1 MTEQKVV
8 FDLTSY
14 IDFSRIHDD
23 TYIESVGLQ
32 KMKKEE
38 CYFILKYNKQMLNAS
53 NYKTLGLL
61 RSVIIKN
68 GKIICF
74 SPPKSIPTELFD
86 LKSLCVDD
94 VLFEEY
100 VEGTMVN
107 LYFDG
112 KDWELATRSSIGAKN
127 NFYNGSQTF
136 RYLFLDAMN
145 QHNFSFDDL
154 NKELCYSFVLK
165 HPQNKI
171 VCHIDKPFLVLCGV
185 YKVCE
190 NGFSVEELPVENA
203 ILDETL
209 KTPTKISKDAEVDIT
224 QEHQEQEH
232 QEQEQTP
239 LELVFD
245 SVKSKYANRLNTSYD
260 IMGFVMKDKKGN
272 RTKVRNPVYEE
283 VRKMRGN
290 QAKKQYTYYNLRKTG
305 NIGKYLSFYPE
316 DATEFHKYRTQ
327 LHNYTNTLYTMYVD
341 CFIKKRFSLQDA
353 PFQYKTHLYKLH
365 EKYINELYHQGK
377 YMTKP
382 VVIQYMN
389 DLDPAQIMFCVNYN
403 LRKVVVKKE

>member
-1 MTEQKVV
+1 MSEQKIV

-14 IDFSRIHDD
+14 FDFSRVHDD
-23 TYIESVGLQ
+23 TYIESMGLK
-32 KMKKEE
+32 KMKKED

-53 NYKTLGLL
+53 NYKTLGLF

-74 SPPKSIPTELFD
+74 SPQKSIPIDLFD
-86 LKSLCVDD
+86 LKSLNLDD
-94 VLFEEY
+94 ASFEEY

-127 NFYNGSQTF
+127 NFYNGTQTF
-136 RYLFLDAMN
+136 RYMFLDAMN
-145 QHNFSFDDL
+145 QHNFTFDDL
-154 NKELCYSFVLK
+154 NKDLCYSFVLK

-171 VCHIDKPFLVLCGV
+171 VGHIENPSLVLCGV
-185 YKVCE
+185 YRVCE
-190 NGFSVEELPVENA
+190 NGFSVEELSVENA
-203 ILDETL
+203 IIDETL
-209 KTPTKISKDAEVDIT
+209 KTPTKISKNIDSINSTE
-224 QEHQEQEH
+224 
-232 QEQEQTP
+232 EQEQNTQ
-239 LELVFD
+239 LETLFD
-245 SVKSKYANRLNTSYD
+245 YVKSKYANTLNTTYD
-260 IMGFVMKDKKGN
+260 IMGFVVKDKNGN

-283 VRKMRGN
+283 VRKIRGN

-305 NIGKYLSFYPE
+305 NIGKYLTYYPE
-316 DATEFHKYRTQ
+316 DAFEFHKYRTQ
-327 LHNYTNTLYTMYVD
+327 LHNYTNTLYTIYVD
-341 CFIKKRFSLQDA
+341 CFIKKNIILQDV

-377 YMTKP
+377 YMTKQI
-382 VVIQYMN
+382 VIQYMN

-403 LRKVVVKKE
+403 LRKVVANS